1 MGEILVEEEF
11 WSRLEQLIRQ
21 QHLVIDRPKG
31 GSHPRYPTMLYPL
44 DYGYLEGTT
53 SSDGAEVDVW
63 LGSEADH
70 TLSGVLLSADLVKR
84 DAEIKLL
91 LGCTEQDIELITD
104 FMRSASSGLLV
115 VKRSVQGKDQ
125 I

>member
-1 MGEILVEEEF
+1 
-11 WSRLEQLIRQ
+11 
-21 QHLVIDRPKG
+21 
-31 GSHPRYPTMLYPL
+31 MLYPL

-53 SSDGAEVDVW
+53 SSDGTEIDVW

-70 TLSGVLLSADLVKR
+70 ALRGVLLSADLVKH

-91 LGCTEQDIELITD
+91 LGCTEQDIELIAD
-104 FMRSASSGLLV
+104 FMRSENSGLLV